1 MCFIS
6 PGLRRQLG
14 PCWTQ
19 LFALVLG
26 FIMQRHPDRTTAQI
40 DSGPAP
46 ITIAAQRR
54 ELLTDLKPCLE
65 IPIKGGA
72 IGNTQQQWVQ
82 PVQQQL
88 LRHWHFKVSKS
99 PKSQHFANLSHHI
112 DTYKTTNA

>member
-1 MCFIS
+1 LLDS
-6 PGLRRQLG
+6 AVRPGAWLHHAAPSRPHDG
-14 PCWTQ
+14 ADT
-19 LFALVLG
+19 
-26 FIMQRHPDRTTAQI
+26 

-88 LRHWHFKVSKS
+88 LRHWHFNVSKP

-112 DTYKTTNA
+112 DTYETTNA

>member
-1 MCFIS
+1 M
-6 PGLRRQLG
+6 L
-14 PCWTQ
+14 
-19 LFALVLG
+19 
-26 FIMQRHPDRTTAQI
+26 
-40 DSGPAP
+40 AP

-112 DTYKTTNA
+112 DTYETTNVPNSATALRIISTPESFLDDPGCIIDY